1 MLKFTEAKKTKK
13 KKKKWRDIT
22 FKDRKTK
29 AVSFLQFT
37 TSLKRFQLEPQRI
50 LGAIDKL
57 IQNLSTRMNRR
68 KNQNNF
74 EKRILTKEYLCQ

>member
-29 AVSFLQFT
+29 AVSSCSLQ
-37 TSLKRFQLEPQRI
+37 QV
-50 LGAIDKL
+50 
-57 IQNLSTRMNRR
+57 
-68 KNQNNF
+68 
-74 EKRILTKEYLCQ
+74 